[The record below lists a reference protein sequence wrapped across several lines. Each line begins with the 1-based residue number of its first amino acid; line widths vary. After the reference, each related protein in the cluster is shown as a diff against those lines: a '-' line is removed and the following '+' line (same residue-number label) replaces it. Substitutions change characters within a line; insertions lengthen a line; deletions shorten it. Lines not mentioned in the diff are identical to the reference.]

1 MEKRMGDSLL
11 RWLGLDKPPQHRVS
25 HKVWKKQLLDS
36 TRQLRL
42 GADRA
47 RQRTELEVLD
57 GTGVFS
63 MVNGAGAE
71 PVAGEA
77 GPEPESGSAAEEE
90 ARDARELGD
99 WGVGD

>member
-1 MEKRMGDSLL
+1 M
-11 RWLGLDKPPQHRVS
+11 
-25 HKVWKKQLLDS
+25 
-36 TRQLRL
+36 
-42 GADRA
+42 
-47 RQRTELEVLD
+47 LE
-57 GTGVFS
+57 GTKVFS
-63 MVNGAGAE
+63 MGNEAGAE